1 MQVKQLESQIRK
13 SSVPFRLFSDKF
25 TFYVFS
31 FLTKNELRIWS
42 WFSEPD
48 RNLPLFSL
56 TLNLF
61 QTLKTFIN
69 LKIIDKRNQ
78 QLKFE
83 ILDVNKPF
91 KADAKVV
98 GSNLGQSILFFIDN
112 NRTNKLVQLFWS
124 QTDAVRVN

>member
-1 MQVKQLESQIRK
+1 MLIQ
-13 SSVPFRLFSDKF
+13 DKIKF
-25 TFYVFS
+25 
-31 FLTKNELRIWS
+31 
-42 WFSEPD
+42 
-48 RNLPLFSL
+48 
-56 TLNLF
+56 
-61 QTLKTFIN
+61 
-69 LKIIDKRNQ
+69 IDKRNQ